1 MKRFLLLIFILS
13 QIAIPQRR
21 FVDANNDNSQRDG
34 LSWSTAWNS
43 FADFDINNTDTIPN
57 GTTIKIAPGEYNTGH
72 STYYNTDDSTRCI
85 IWIKNNRN
93 LKLILGDPSVAEED
107 DNVSARIEPAVLK
120 GSADYKR
127 GILILPTSS
136 NDSISSI
143 TIRRLSF
150 ENFGLNPVKSRGVG
164 GNYVRNVKIEN
175 CAFTCTSGVL
185 GRNTAAVMFQYTD
198 TAIVEYSNITTTA
211 SDTTQNDGIYIDDTR
226 NIIIRDNHINVN
238 NSYTGPD
245 SLQPHVDCIQVTRS
259 NSVNSPGSSNL
270 LIENNYIENSSVYP
284 VTHNHRQVIYA
295 DSISGYIIIRNNI
308 LVSGIGNNLINNH
321 FNQVTDSCTIYN
333 NTLVGKGNQQHLLN
347 IKKKEQ
353 SQISVDWFR
362 IKNNIFYKSGS
373 NPVALKFIDV
383 SSGELNNNIL
393 NHNLYYLTS
402 GSTPQIQFSTAVNWN
417 SDTSRWE
424 NKGIGANPLFTDA
437 VTYKLEY
444 NSPAKNRGLYVPAL
458 STDYYGNSRPYWNFD
473 YDIGAFEIEDTQLKI
488 AAIGV
493 PIDSVITH
501 SLESIGTY
509 WEKSGTIWI
518 KSNDQNL
525 ISSSFRTV
533 GNSDTLNLNL
543 WRGWEYKWLDRSSD
557 DQDTSI
563 GAGFY
568 KIKNNYNDTALFYL
582 DLRDAV
588 IGYRLNT
595 YIRYHGGLGQYQ
607 FFKNDNWIRI
617 PKDSVVRIWDINS
630 GTTNTLNLTSYW
642 SNSLISLEY
651 NNHPWLIWGPYDSAG
666 IDKFRI
672 LRKSISSL
680 PFTQIDSSLN
690 NIYQYVDY
698 SRSINGVGSH
708 PEWYKIAAVGNWIG
722 ERVTNILEVIVEGD
736 KLDKPAALLGKISY
750 SMEQNYP
757 NPFNPVTKINFSIA
771 NEEYVMLKIYDILG
785 CEVKTVINQ
794 VLKQGK
800 HELSFH
806 ASGLSSGVYFYR
818 ISAGEFSSV
827 KKMQVIK

>member
-93 LKLILGDPSVAEED
+93 LKLILGDPSLAEED
-107 DNVSARIEPAVLK
+107 TNISARLSPAILK
-120 GSADYKR
+120 GSANYKR
-127 GILILPTSS
+127 GILILPTRS

-143 TIRRLSF
+143 TIRRLRF

-383 SSGELNNNIL
+383 SAGELNNNIL

-458 STDYYGNSRPYWNFD
+458 STDYYGNSRPYWNCD

-488 AAIGV
+488 GTIG
-493 PIDSVITH
+493 IADTLVITH
-501 SLESIGTY
+501 SLTAYGAYWIRDVFGHWTVSQDQYLGSAAVIDTGTR
-509 WEKSGTIWI
+509 
-518 KSNDQNL
+518 
-525 ISSSFRTV
+525 SSDHLHEWKGV
-533 GNSDTLNLNL
+533 
-543 WRGWEYKWLDRSSD
+543 EYKWLDRSND
-557 DQDTSI
+557 NQGI
-563 GAGFY
+563 RIAAGFY
-568 KIKNNYNDTALFYL
+568 KINNDFNPAVYFYL

-588 IGYRLNT
+588 RSYNLNA
-595 YIRYHGGLGQYQ
+595 YIRYIHGENPYYE
-607 FFKNDNWIRI
+607 FRNDKTGMFINII
-617 PKDSVVRIWDINS
+617 SGSVIRIWDINNNGNHNIPGL
-630 GTTNTLNLTSYW
+630 GTQYW
-642 SNSLISLEY
+642 ANALV
-651 NNHPWLIWGPYDSAG
+651 
-666 IDKFRI
+666 
-672 LRKSISSL
+672 
-680 PFTQIDSSLN
+680 Q
-690 NIYQYVDY
+690 V
-698 SRSINGVGSH
+698 NGVGQNPRLFWGPDNSGTVERKIFTWSAITLDQYNRD
-708 PEWYKIAAVGNWIG
+708 PNIVIVPPDQATQNVYYRVKNSSSDTTNEVSVIKATIEKDNIAAASF
-722 ERVTNILEVIVEGD
+722 D
-736 KLDKPAALLGKISY
+736 FKIN
-750 SMEQNYP
+750 QNYP
-757 NPFNPVTKINFSIA
+757 NPFNPLTTISFSLAKKEI
-771 NEEYVMLKIYDILG
+771 VKLKIYDITG
-785 CEVKTVINQ
+785 REIKTLVEKEYDAGEYKVEFN
-794 VLKQGK
+794 
-800 HELSFH
+800 
-806 ASGLSSGVYFYR
+806 ASKLSSGVYFYQ
-818 ISAGEFSSV
+818 ITAGDFRET
-827 KKMQVIK
+827 KKLQVLK